1 MLKAG
6 AKILV
11 PHPSE
16 GFVGATVESAGAEIK
31 CQADDGERLTVDA
44 KKVAESDE
52 KAFEGVADLTSLDVL
67 NEATVVH
74 TLRLRHKQ
82 QQVYSA
88 VGDVLISVNPFEPAL
103 LGSSAFVLRVE
114 QVCNLPPSA
123 AICRHLPP

>member
-44 KKVAESDE
+44 KKVVQPAALFVTEE
-52 KAFEGVADLTSLDVL
+52 VAARFLVKG
-67 NEATVVH
+67 
-74 TLRLRHKQ
+74 RPRRR
-82 QQVYSA
+82 
-88 VGDVLISVNPFEPAL
+88 PF
-103 LGSSAFVLRVE
+103 
-114 QVCNLPPSA
+114 PPQ
-123 AICRHLPP
+123 R

>member
-88 VGDVLISVNPFEPAL
+88 VGDVCDRRAPPLHTPRCCRAL
-103 LGSSAFVLRVE
+103 STHDGA
-114 QVCNLPPSA
+114 PSRRA
-123 AICRHLPP
+123 PRRRGTRGIRA

>member
-67 NEATVVH
+67 STHDGA
-74 TLRLRHKQ
+74 
-82 QQVYSA
+82 
-88 VGDVLISVNPFEPAL
+88 
-103 LGSSAFVLRVE
+103 
-114 QVCNLPPSA
+114 PSRRA
-123 AICRHLPP
+123 PRRRGTRGRRA